1 MALSKVTDN
10 RLSLARR
17 FGTVVT
23 PVKKSTV
30 KPPKRRVTVDKR
42 KSPKLG
48 SNIDDGKSLTPLI
61 HAQTGKP
68 LFIYDANTPL
78 RPVKTPHRVSKKANS
93 SSKTIEELVDQYEKR
108 LAVMEKVADA
118 YPVVPTPKK
127 NPNAIE
133 FAFKCSE
140 NKWAAT
146 NFSIAKFDLSDGGKI
161 IEDPIIHCERDCV
174 CQDRLCHCGDP
185 EWLTT
190 RLYCNGTFRQ
200 DAHHGDPDK
209 ESSYRKNGKNIIS
222 LSPCGASKC
231 TVCEGEEIYWNQD
244 DVEVYHWDF

>member
-17 FGTVVT
+17 FGTAVT
-23 PVKKSTV
+23 TVQKSTV
-30 KPPKRRVTVDKR
+30 KPPKRRVTVDNR

-48 SNIDDGKSLTPLI
+48 STPL
-61 HAQTGKP
+61 G
-68 LFIYDANTPL
+68 
-78 RPVKTPHRVSKKANS
+78 PVKTPHRVSKKANS

-108 LAVMEKVADA
+108 LAAMEKVADT
-118 YPVVPTPKK
+118 YPVVPTPKQ
-127 NPNAIE
+127 NPNAIV

-161 IEDPIIHCERDCV
+161 IQDPIIHCEQDCV

-190 RLYCNGTFRQ
+190 RLYCNGTFAQ
-200 DAHHGDPDK
+200 DVHHGDEDE

-222 LSPCGASKC
+222 IKPCGSPEC
-231 TVCEGEEIYWNQD
+231 NICEGAEIYQD
-244 DVEVYHWDF
+244 DVEVYNWDF